1 MELNTKVGIAKATKA
16 YIELHEM
23 SNSNIARISNVPK
36 EHLGNILKGEFTY
49 SAGKDKVGEI
59 PEKYFFMLAEMV
71 DFELTKRLW
80 TIRETPQ
87 MQQTLEILED
97 ARENAVTRVII
108 GETGCGKSHTLRL
121 FKKHNPADVFS
132 VIVGSEDTLTDL
144 LYKVCTTLKVPVK
157 GSKSSKIREIARN
170 LEALRLN
177 GRKPVLVFDECE
189 YMKPAALC
197 SIKEFYDYL
206 DKKCSITLIGTKQLE
221 QNIERLRNRD
231 AKGIPQLYRRIKY
244 GFRTL
249 RPINRNFT
257 NFLQDIKCKKLKT
270 WLQHNCANY
279 GELHDVLVPC
289 MKEAE
294 RLEHPLDLQ
303 FVMMVLGLNAE
314 KYVA

>member
-1 MELNTKVGIAKATKA
+1 MDLKTKVSIAKAAKN

-23 SNSNIARISNVPK
+23 SNSNIARISAVPK

-49 SAGKDKVGEI
+49 SAGVGKVGEI
-59 PEKYFFMLAEMV
+59 PDKYFFMLAEMV
-71 DFELTKRLW
+71 DFPLTKKFW

-87 MQQTLEILED
+87 MLQTLEILED

-108 GETGCGKSHTLRL
+108 GETGCGKSQTLRL
-121 FKKHNPADVFS
+121 FKKLNPADVFS
-132 VIVGSEDTLTDL
+132 VIVGSEDTLPDL
-144 LYKVCTTLKVPVK
+144 LFKVCSTLNVPVR
-157 GSKSSKIREIARN
+157 GSKSAKIREIART
-170 LEALRLN
+170 LEALKLN
-177 GRKPVLVFDECE
+177 GRKPILVFDECE

-197 SIKEFYDYL
+197 SIKEFYDFL

-244 GFRTL
+244 GFREL

-257 NFLQDIKCKKLKT
+257 DFLQDIKCKKLKT

-279 GELHDVLVPC
+279 GELHDVLVPS
-289 MKEAE
+289 MKESE

-303 FVMMVLGLNAE
+303 FVLMVLGLNAD
-314 KYVA
+314 KGAA

>member
-1 MELNTKVGIAKATKA
+1 MDLKTKVGIAKAAKE

-23 SNSNIARISNVPK
+23 SNSNIARIANVPK

-59 PEKYFFMLAEMV
+59 PEKYFYMLAEMV
-71 DFELTKRLW
+71 DFPLTKKLW

-87 MQQTLEILED
+87 MLQTLEILED
-97 ARENAVTRVII
+97 AQANAVTRVII
-108 GETGCGKSHTLRL
+108 GATGSGKSLVLGL
-121 FKKHNPADVFS
+121 FKKQNPADVFS

-144 LYKVCTTLKVPVK
+144 LYKVCTTLNVPVK

-177 GRKPVLVFDECE
+177 GRKPILVFDECE

-244 GFRTL
+244 GFREL
-249 RPINRNFT
+249 RPINRNFAD
-257 NFLQDIKCKKLKT
+257 FLQDIKCKKLKS
-270 WLQHNCANY
+270 WLQRNCANY

-303 FVMMVLGLNAE
+303 FVLMVLGLNDD
-314 KYVA
+314 KSVA

>member
-1 MELNTKVGIAKATKA
+1 MDLKTKLGIAKATKA

-23 SNSNIARISNVPK
+23 SNSNIARISTVPK

-71 DFELTKRLW
+71 DFELTKKLW
-80 TIRETPQ
+80 TIRQTPQ
-87 MQQTLEILED
+87 MTQTIEILED

-108 GETGCGKSHTLRL
+108 GETGCGKSQTLRL
-121 FKKHNPADVFS
+121 FKKHHPADVFS

-157 GSKSSKIREIARN
+157 GSKSSKIREIARA

-249 RPINRNFT
+249 RLIDRNFAE
-257 NFLQDIKCKKLKT
+257 FLQDIKCKKLKT

-303 FVMMVLGLNAE
+303 FVLMVLGLNAE
-314 KYVA
+314 KYIA